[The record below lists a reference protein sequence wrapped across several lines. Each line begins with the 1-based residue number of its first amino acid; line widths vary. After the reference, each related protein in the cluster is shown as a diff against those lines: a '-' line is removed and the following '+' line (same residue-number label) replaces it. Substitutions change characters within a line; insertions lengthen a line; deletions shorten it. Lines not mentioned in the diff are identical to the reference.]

1 MRTGLFVRRFSRRPG
16 VLRAVH
22 LRFHRR
28 RLGAGGRARLRAA
41 LLGACAAVDAVD
53 PADHAWAVAA
63 GEGAA
68 DLAAVSP
75 PGGRGA
81 SHAGRRPVNARRGGL
96 ALPVLFALTAFLVF
110 IGLGTWQL
118 DRKAWKEELIATLTL
133 RSSTEPADLP
143 DASRWP
149 AMNQTDDEFRR
160 VKFRAEFLPAREA
173 LVYSS
178 GSALRPDVKAPG
190 YFVFAPARTEKGA
203 IVVINRGFSPDARA
217 RAPDSPKPPGMIE
230 MVGALRWP
238 ERAGW
243 FVREH
248 DEAEDTWFARNHVA
262 MAARN
267 EWGFAGPF
275 YVELESPI

>member
-1 MRTGLFVRRFSRRPG
+1 M
-16 VLRAVH
+16 
-22 LRFHRR
+22 
-28 RLGAGGRARLRAA
+28 
-41 LLGACAAVDAVD
+41 
-53 PADHAWAVAA
+53 
-63 GEGAA
+63 
-68 DLAAVSP
+68 
-75 PGGRGA
+75 
-81 SHAGRRPVNARRGGL
+81 NARRGGL

-230 MVGALRWP
+230 MVGALRWR

-248 DEAEDTWFARNHVA
+248 DEAEDTWFARNHLA
-262 MAARN
+262 MAAHN
-267 EWGFAGPF
+267 EWGFPGPF
-275 YVELESPI
+275 YVELERPVPPGGLPRPGPLSVNLRNEHLQYAITWYGLAAVLAVMFGWWLRARRRVAAGKA